1 MKSPAL
7 SLAGLFL
14 FLLFSLCPGASR
26 LEQGACTDVY
36 WIGPEPERG
45 ETELQADRPEPA
57 GPRGAAANKVVKKT
71 LQVLATAYIAHPA
84 QTDDTPTI
92 CAWGDEVRPRTIA
105 VSRDLERLGLT
116 RGKTVF
122 VEGLGRFTVLD
133 RMHERKRRHIDIF
146 MDNHREAREFGV
158 QRLTI
163 RWQEPL
169 TEQPT

>member
-14 FLLFSLCPGASR
+14 FLLFPLCPGASR
-26 LEQGACTDVY
+26 LEQGACTDICWV
-36 WIGPEPERG
+36 GPEG
-45 ETELQADRPEPA
+45 VETELQADRMEPV

-71 LQVLATAYIAHPA
+71 LKVLATAYHADPA

-116 RGKTVF
+116 RGKIVF

-133 RMHERKRRHIDIF
+133 RMHERKRRQIDIF
-146 MDNHREAREFGV
+146 MENHREAREFGV

-163 RWQEPL
+163 RWQESR

>member
-14 FLLFSLCPGASR
+14 LLLFFLCPGASR
-26 LEQGACTDVY
+26 LEQGTCNDICWTGQEGIEA
-36 WIGPEPERG
+36 GP
-45 ETELQADRPEPA
+45 QADRPEPA
-57 GPRGAAANKVVKKT
+57 GPRGDLANKFVKKT
-71 LQVLATAYIAHPA
+71 LQVVATAYTAHPD
-84 QTDDTPTI
+84 QTDDTPRI
-92 CAWGDEVRPRTIA
+92 CAWGDEVRPKTIA

-116 RGKTVF
+116 RGKIVF

-133 RMHERKRRHIDIF
+133 RMHERKRKQIDIF
-146 MDNHREAREFGV
+146 MENHREAREFGV

-169 TEQPT
+169 AEQPT

>member
-14 FLLFSLCPGASR
+14 FLLFSLCPGASH
-26 LEQGACTDVY
+26 LEQGAYTDIRR
-36 WIGPEPERG
+36 IGPEGG
-45 ETELQADRPEPA
+45 EAKIQADQPEPA
-57 GPRGAAANKVVKKT
+57 GPRGAAANKVVHKT
-71 LQVLATAYIAHPA
+71 LKVLATAYIAHPA

-116 RGKTVF
+116 RGKIVF

-133 RMHERKRRHIDIF
+133 RMHERKRRQIDIF
-146 MDNHREAREFGV
+146 MENHREAREFGV

>member
-14 FLLFSLCPGASR
+14 FLLFFLCPEALR
-26 LEQGACTDVY
+26 LEQGTRTDIC
-36 WIGPEPERG
+36 WTAQEGIEAGP
-45 ETELQADRPEPA
+45 QADRPEPA
-57 GPRGAAANKVVKKT
+57 GPRGAAANKFVKKT
-71 LQVLATAYIAHPA
+71 LQVVATAYTADPD

-116 RGKTVF
+116 RGKIVF
-122 VEGLGRFTVLD
+122 VEGLGRFTILD
-133 RMHERKRRHIDIF
+133 RMHECKRKQIDIF
-146 MDNHREAREFGV
+146 MENHKEAREFGV

-169 TEQPT
+169 AEQPT